1 MPFKLGAAP
10 IRRTIKYL
18 ESGPLVFR
26 NKVKCVMVNYNVDE
40 ETLYVKERP
49 TLHPVRRAAMEKKP
63 WWIRAGPEHKGAQDF
78 AFWNLPQVQYKNPNV
93 QIVVQRNMTPTPF
106 ITCFLDDGKIR
117 KGMHGVA
124 HLAWS
129 PLATPPNFFSVWLV
143 KYSDF
148 PSALAGHQK
157 LL

>member
-49 TLHPVRRAAMEKKP
+49 TLHPVRRAAMEKQP

-106 ITCFLDDGKIR
+106 ITCFLDDGK
-117 KGMHGVA
+117 K
-124 HLAWS
+124 
-129 PLATPPNFFSVWLV
+129 
-143 KYSDF
+143 
-148 PSALAGHQK
+148 K
-157 LL
+157 LCT

>member
-26 NKVKCVMVNYNVDE
+26 DKVKCVMVNYNVDE
-40 ETLYVKERP
+40 EVLYVKERP
-49 TLHPVRRAAMEKKP
+49 TLHPLRRAAMEKKP
-63 WWIRAGPEHKGAQDF
+63 WWIKAGPEHRGAQDF

-106 ITCFLDDGKIR
+106 ITCFLDDGEIMKLFHRQIVPFVFYLG
-117 KGMHGVA
+117 KQG
-124 HLAWS
+124 LQCI
-129 PLATPPNFFSVWLV
+129 
-143 KYSDF
+143 YSKF
-148 PSALAGHQK
+148 LNPTITEK
-157 LL
+157 RFYK

>member
-26 NKVKCVMVNYNVDE
+26 DKVKCVMVNYNVDE
-40 ETLYVKERP
+40 EVLYVKERP
-49 TLHPVRRAAMEKKP
+49 TLHPLRRAAMEKKP
-63 WWIRAGPEHKGAQDF
+63 WWIKAGPEHRGAQDF

-106 ITCFLDDGKIR
+106 ITCFLDDGEIEGK
-117 KGMHGVA
+117 GVA
-124 HLAWS
+124 TTWS
-129 PLATPPNFFSVWLV
+129 PLEHIPVIFHF
-143 KYSDF
+143 
-148 PSALAGHQK
+148 H
-157 LL
+157 